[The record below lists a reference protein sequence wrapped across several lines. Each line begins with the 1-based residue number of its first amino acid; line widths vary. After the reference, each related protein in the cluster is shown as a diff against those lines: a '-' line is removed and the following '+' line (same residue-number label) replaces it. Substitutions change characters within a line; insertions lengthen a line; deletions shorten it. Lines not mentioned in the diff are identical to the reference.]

1 MDAPVDDAPDA
12 ESVLLAEFVKVEVM
26 NKVLTAVPSEL
37 ATDCV
42 TTVVVCGATEVVE
55 LSDVGV
61 TEELLVVSDEIE
73 EDVSDEVVEVVVG
86 SEVVVAEVASVVA
99 GADVVVGAAVV
110 VSESVVCVTEADV
123 VSATEVEVGSAVVLV
138 SVLVGEVAGSDVVAA
153 AEVVAA
159 AAALVLSAEVILLD
173 IVKTCES
180 KRLELFL
187 TGGAMLAK
195 MIDNNVIYREAS

>member
-12 ESVLLAEFVKVEVM
+12 ESVLLAELVKVEVM
-26 NKVLTAVPSEL
+26 NRVLTAVPSEL

-42 TTVVVCGATEVVE
+42 TMVVVCGGTDVVE
-55 LSDVGV
+55 LSDVDE
-61 TEELLVVSDEIE
+61 TEELLVVSDEME
-73 EDVSDEVVEVVVG
+73 EDVSEELVEVVVG

-99 GADVVVGAAVV
+99 SVVVGADVV
-110 VSESVVCVTEADV
+110 VSESVVCGTEADV
-123 VSATEVEVGSAVVLV
+123 VSATEGEVGLAVVLV

-195 MIDNNVIYREAS
+195 MIDNNVMYREAS

>member
-1 MDAPVDDAPDA
+1 MLVA
-12 ESVLLAEFVKVEVM
+12 ELVKVEVM

-42 TTVVVCGATEVVE
+42 TTVVVCGATDVVE
-55 LSDVGV
+55 LSDVDV
-61 TEELLVVSDEIE
+61 TEVLLVVSDEIE
-73 EDVSDEVVEVVVG
+73 DVSEEVVEVVVG

-99 GADVVVGAAVV
+99 GAVVVVGADVV

-123 VSATEVEVGSAVVLV
+123 VSATEVEVGLAVVLV
-138 SVLVGEVAGSDVVAA
+138 SVLVGETAESDVVAA
-153 AEVVAA
+153 AGVVAA

-180 KRLELFL
+180 KRLEVFL

-195 MIDNNVIYREAS
+195 MRNNRVMYREAS

>member
-12 ESVLLAEFVKVEVM
+12 ESVLLAELVKVEVM
-26 NKVLTAVPSEL
+26 NRVLTAVPSEL

-42 TTVVVCGATEVVE
+42 TIVVVCGATDVVE
-55 LSDVGV
+55 LSDVDV
-61 TEELLVVSDEIE
+61 TEELLVVSDEM
-73 EDVSDEVVEVVVG
+73 DEVVSEAVVDVVVG

-99 GADVVVGAAVV
+99 EVVAGADVVV
-110 VSESVVCVTEADV
+110 SDSVVCVTEADV
-123 VSATEVEVGSAVVLV
+123 VSATEVAVGLAVVLV

-159 AAALVLSAEVILLD
+159 AAALVLSAVVILLD

-195 MIDNNVIYREAS
+195 MVENNVMYREPS